1 MKHSHDAIENI
12 KDKLMRESSFNKI
25 IIVIDYAKTKPT
37 TRFSNHLNILEQCLN
52 EVLDSSIIVIINR
65 VNAKTPHFDLKRLRD
80 EMRCCFK
87 KRILKDFIF
96 LEETNHNLNEN
107 EQNNVVLD
115 QMRKLLDLD
124 GSYMQIFPMDQCY
137 AIEISLQNDQHPHLR
152 MCWCYFLDASKF

>member
-1 MKHSHDAIENI
+1 MKHSHDVIKNI

-25 IIVIDYAKTKPT
+25 ILVIDYAKTKQT
-37 TRFSNHLNILEQCLN
+37 TRFSNHLNILEKYLN

-65 VNAKTPHFDLKRLRD
+65 VNAKTPQFDLKRLRD

-137 AIEISLQNDQHPHLR
+137 AIEISLQNDQHSHLR
-152 MCWCYFLDASKF
+152 MC